1 MMSFRQAKKFF
12 VIVISTLILVATVV
26 FNFGTTSAWA
36 ATLPAPVAS
45 QAQFIS
51 MNRAEAITKNL
62 EGQAQEALGNV
73 TGDRKNQMMGK
84 AKQVE
89 SQIRNAAE
97 DLKDEIQLGDRAKA
111 VARNVEGKIQE
122 TAGNVT
128 GSSKDQMMGKLK
140 QTDASHQNMIENV
153 KDGIGDL
160 FN

>member
-84 AKQVE
+84 
-89 SQIRNAAE
+89 
-97 DLKDEIQLGDRAKA
+97 
-111 VARNVEGKIQE
+111 
-122 TAGNVT
+122 
-128 GSSKDQMMGKLK
+128 LK